1 MHIPE
6 DTPYALRDVLSSI
19 AKERAKQWELQV
31 KILGP
36 ALERAQV
43 HIQFLQRHP
52 DKLAVVKPLRS
63 AVAQANVLQRALA
76 QLQSGSAVHEAETK
90 AVMLV
95 SRFRTADAAAR
106 RKRLEELAAHQ
117 NSPTRFVPTAPVYA
131 MPGTLPVGTQQDG
144 LARQFIREVEVE
156 LGHAPRPV
164 QLSAFDMCPK
174 CQVALQYNQTLQQLV
189 CPTPDC
195 GHWKRFADMTSSA
208 LPFGE
213 DVHYLRH
220 AYRAVTHLDD
230 TMKFAEAT
238 ETHVVSTEALV
249 RVMERLWASGIQDI
263 ADITIPR
270 VRVACKEAKVKMENS
285 VQIYCRL
292 TGTVPQRM
300 TPFMKD
306 QMRIMFNA
314 AEAPFRRHAAGR
326 TNHLSFPFTLRK
338 YCELLGYWEM
348 LDSLPMLRGPQNIAV
363 HDAITSRVFN
373 DLGWSFCCS
382 VYKVAPT
389 IAAKCGPGHVPASV
403 IAAVR
408 AEEAARAKAKAAME
422 AAVPDVAIDPVEAQ
436 RQFQRKLAGV
446 TGVDAGTGPAAI
458 PTS

>member
-1 MHIPE
+1 MTATRMRVPE
-6 DTPYALRDVLSSI
+6 DTPFVLRDVLTSI
-19 AKERAKQWELQV
+19 ADARQKQWLAQEQV
-31 KILGP
+31 LRP
-36 ALERAQV
+36 ALQRVQD
-43 HIQFLQRHP
+43 HIQALQRHP
-52 DKLAVVKPLRS
+52 DPLAVTKPLRW
-63 AVAQANVLQRALA
+63 AQHQLDLLTRALA
-76 QLQSGSAVHEAETK
+76 QMESGATVHEAEAQAT
-90 AVMLV
+90 MLV
-95 SRFRTADAAAR
+95 TRFKAADAAAR

-117 NSPTRFVPTAPVYA
+117 MSATRFVPTAPSKVTSA
-131 MPGTLPVGTQQDG
+131 MPAPLPLGAAQG
-144 LARQFIREVEVE
+144 SLAAQFIKEAEVV
-156 LGHAPRPV
+156 LGSQPRAV

-174 CQVALQYNQTLQQLV
+174 CCVALQYNQAMQQLV
-189 CPTPDC
+189 CPTPEC

-213 DVHYLRH
+213 DVHFLRH

-238 ETHVVSTEALV
+238 ESQVVPTESLV
-249 RVMERLWASGIQDI
+249 KVMDRLWASGIRSID
-263 ADITIPR
+263 DITIPK
-270 VRVACKEAKVKMENS
+270 VRIACKEVKVKMENS
-285 VQIYCRL
+285 VQIFSRI
-292 TGTVPQRM
+292 TAKPPPRM

-348 LDSLPMLRGPQNIAV
+348 LDSLPMLRGPANIAV

-373 DLGWSFCCS
+373 DLGWSFTCS

-389 IAAKCGPGHVPASV
+389 IAAKCGPGKVPASV

-408 AEEAARAKAKAAME
+408 AEEAAAARPCKAMAEGVPMP
-422 AAVPDVAIDPVEAQ
+422 AVA
-436 RQFQRKLAGV
+436 LA
-446 TGVDAGTGPAAI
+446 T
-458 PTS
+458 

>member
-1 MHIPE
+1 
-6 DTPYALRDVLSSI
+6 
-19 AKERAKQWELQV
+19 
-31 KILGP
+31 
-36 ALERAQV
+36 
-43 HIQFLQRHP
+43 
-52 DKLAVVKPLRS
+52 
-63 AVAQANVLQRALA
+63 
-76 QLQSGSAVHEAETK
+76 
-90 AVMLV
+90 
-95 SRFRTADAAAR
+95 
-106 RKRLEELAAHQ
+106 
-117 NSPTRFVPTAPVYA
+117 
-131 MPGTLPVGTQQDG
+131 
-144 LARQFIREVEVE
+144 
-156 LGHAPRPV
+156 
-164 QLSAFDMCPK
+164 MCPK
-174 CQVALQYNQTLQQLV
+174 CQVALQYNQAMQQLV

-238 ETHVVSTEALV
+238 ESYVVPTEALV
-249 RVMERLWASGIQDI
+249 KVMERLWASGIKDI
-263 ADITIPR
+263 EDITIPK
-270 VRVACKEAKVKMENS
+270 VRVACKEVKVKMENS
-285 VQIYCRL
+285 VQIFCRL
-292 TGTVPQRM
+292 TGKPPQRM

-314 AEAPFRRHAAGR
+314 AEAPFRKHAAGR

-408 AEEAARAKAKAAME
+408 AEEAAHAKVMAAALSAEPDRA
-422 AAVPDVAIDPVEAQ
+422 
-436 RQFQRKLAGV
+436 
-446 TGVDAGTGPAAI
+446 VDTC
-458 PTS
+458 TLVSS